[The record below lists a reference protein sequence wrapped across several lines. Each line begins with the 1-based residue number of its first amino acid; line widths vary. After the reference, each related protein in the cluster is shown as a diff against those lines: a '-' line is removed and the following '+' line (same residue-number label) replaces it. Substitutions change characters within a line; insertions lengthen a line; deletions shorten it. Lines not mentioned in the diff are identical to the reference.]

1 MASAQRRRGTM
12 TPELFRF
19 VWVRWCNRLAF
30 ILKVQTSDA
39 FFVFFYVCE
48 VMAYA
53 GLEHWNARGGSIQA
67 RPGKPTMR
75 ITPWLFAFV
84 SIHSACVKL
93 IKQSLVLP
101 RWSLGK
107 ETASRRATYPTCSQ
121 VVCETDGKE
130 SNRDNDG
137 ERLYTSKWMHQDRV
151 SAGVV
156 YSECFYCLVTW
167 IECKKKNDSQMCYF
181 SWSHTSFDAF
191 IP

>member
-12 TPELFRF
+12 TLELFRF

-39 FFVFFYVCE
+39 GFFYVCK

-53 GLEHWNARGGSIQA
+53 DLEHWNARGGSIQA

-84 SIHSACVKL
+84 SIHSDCVKL
-93 IKQSLVLP
+93 IKQPLVLP
-101 RWSLGK
+101 WWSLGT
-107 ETASRRATYPTCSQ
+107 ETASSWVTYPTCSQ

-137 ERLYTSKWMHQDRV
+137 ERLYTSKWMHQDSV

-156 YSECFYCLVTW
+156 YSECVYYLVTR
-167 IECKKKNDSQMCYF
+167 IGCKKRLTNVLFQQITHFY
-181 SWSHTSFDAF
+181 DAF

>member
-1 MASAQRRRGTM
+1 
-12 TPELFRF
+12 
-19 VWVRWCNRLAF
+19 
-30 ILKVQTSDA
+30 
-39 FFVFFYVCE
+39 
-48 VMAYA
+48 MAYA
-53 GLEHWNARGGSIQA
+53 GLKHWNARGGSIQA

-93 IKQSLVLP
+93 IKQPLVLP

-107 ETASRRATYPTCSQ
+107 ETASRRATYPACSQ

-137 ERLYTSKWMHQDRV
+137 ERLYTSKWMHQNSV

-156 YSECFYCLVTW
+156 YLECFYYYHYLLMLLLFSPTIGT
-167 IECKKKNDSQMCYF
+167 IEKSQRRLRFILIIVIFSIGNIKKRTTRLNHRLCIK
-181 SWSHTSFDAF
+181 WW
-191 IP
+191 